1 MVRLRLR
8 TRAAE
13 TPAPR
18 GRAGVASRNPR
29 ARVRAAARRR
39 AESRRSPLPP
49 ADHNLVI
56 DFRERF
62 LRPRGPLDRAH
73 LKSSA
78 LEVVLVYRQFVERL
92 LNPAP
97 PKLQNTD
104 GDPLEPT
111 TLEFELRCGVREALD
126 RPKGPS
132 RMTSDEGLLD
142 DAEWADDGELTKAV
156 IVWGKKGNK
165 LHQGGRRLDSTTAG
179 PAAALNHAGRGVGRA
194 TQGLRG
200 GVSGQAARRCCRES
214 G

>member
-1 MVRLRLR
+1 M
-8 TRAAE
+8 
-13 TPAPR
+13 
-18 GRAGVASRNPR
+18 
-29 ARVRAAARRR
+29 
-39 AESRRSPLPP
+39 
-49 ADHNLVI
+49 
-56 DFRERF
+56 
-62 LRPRGPLDRAH
+62 
-73 LKSSA
+73 
-78 LEVVLVYRQFVERL
+78 ERL